1 MKKMGGTR
9 PRARAYRDTSGQQGF
24 PQMRRFTPA
33 FLAVLL
39 AAPAF
44 AQTPSGTAREEKPI
58 TQRDPSAVDVIATP
72 ATDLNLKKG
81 EIPPI
86 LIAAAQDPYGLSGMR
101 RCADLAAEV
110 SRLDAVLG
118 DDIDIAQS
126 PSRRVSPGKVAQSV
140 VGSFIPFRGLIRE
153 ISGASE
159 QERRQQMA
167 IYAGSTRRSFLKGV
181 GYQRGC
187 PWPARSATPDMLAK
201 IARENAADAQHGGK
215 GGQRPR

>member
-1 MKKMGGTR
+1 
-9 PRARAYRDTSGQQGF
+9 
-24 PQMRRFTPA
+24 MRRFSPVL
-33 FLAVLL
+33 LAMML
-39 AAPAF
+39 AAPAL
-44 AQTPSGTAREEKPI
+44 AQTNSSAPREEKPI

-81 EIPPI
+81 EIPAI
-86 LIAAAQDPYGLSGMR
+86 LTAASQDPYGLSGMR

-118 DDIDIAQS
+118 DDIDIAQA
-126 PSRRVSPGKVAQSV
+126 PTRRVSPGKVAQSV

-159 QERRQQMA
+159 QERRLQLA
-167 IYAGSTRRSFLKGV
+167 IYAGSTRRSFLKGI

-187 PWPARSATPDMLAK
+187 PWPARSATPQMLAR
-201 IARENAADAQHGGK
+201 IAAENAEKAQASGK
-215 GGQRPR
+215 AQRRR

>member
-1 MKKMGGTR
+1 
-9 PRARAYRDTSGQQGF
+9 
-24 PQMRRFTPA
+24 MRRFSPVL
-33 FLAVLL
+33 LAVLL
-39 AAPAF
+39 AAPAL
-44 AQTPSGTAREEKPI
+44 AQTSSSAPRDEKPI

-86 LIAAAQDPYGLSGMR
+86 LVAASQNPYGLSGMR

-118 DDIDIAQS
+118 DDIDIAQA

-140 VGSFIPFRGLIRE
+140 VGSFIPFRGIIRE
-153 ISGASE
+153 ISGANE
-159 QERRQQMA
+159 QERKQQLA

-187 PWPARSATPDMLAK
+187 PWPARSATPAMLAK
-201 IARENAADAQHGGK
+201 IANENAPKAEPGGK
-215 GGQRPR
+215 SAQRRR

>member
-1 MKKMGGTR
+1 MM
-9 PRARAYRDTSGQQGF
+9 
-24 PQMRRFTPA
+24 
-33 FLAVLL
+33 L
-39 AAPAF
+39 AAPAL
-44 AQTPSGTAREEKPI
+44 AQTNSSAPREEKPI

-81 EIPPI
+81 EIPAI
-86 LIAAAQDPYGLSGMR
+86 LTAASQDPYGLSGMR

-118 DDIDIAQS
+118 DDIDIAQA
-126 PSRRVSPGKVAQSV
+126 PTRRVSPGKVAQSV
-140 VGSFIPFRGLIRE
+140 VGSFIPFRGIIRE

-159 QERRQQMA
+159 QERKQQLA

-187 PWPARSATPDMLAK
+187 PWPARSATPAMLAK
-201 IARENAADAQHGGK
+201 IANENAAKTGSGAKGAQ
-215 GGQRPR
+215 RRR